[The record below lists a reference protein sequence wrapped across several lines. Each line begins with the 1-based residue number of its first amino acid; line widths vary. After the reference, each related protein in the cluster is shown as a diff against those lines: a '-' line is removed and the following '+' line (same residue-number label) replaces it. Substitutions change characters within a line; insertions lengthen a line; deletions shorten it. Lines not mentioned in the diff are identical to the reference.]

1 MEKRKWVPVECIL
14 RSMCQGGPLT
24 PDRTETTERQTAAF
38 ENPLPNKVQNFTK
51 NFSGKELKFDHKY
64 EIITSD
70 DGLTHAVKTESF
82 QSSDFEEPCIETGDL
97 VLNTLLFINNM
108 ECLLVCANFFLTAA
122 CPFPGVLVQ
131 FVSDLKNTQ
140 TKTKGEAWLECV
152 LASEDVSL
160 KRMKNGV
167 IERSPKCTM
176 KYEGK
181 RGQWKEY
188 KDGKS
193 SLSHIP
199 VPMSSCH
206 ITDMKSIWIVRQGA
220 IHKLIDRM
228 GKGCKGRLATAS
240 IKVPFEAKPILKVTW
255 LKGGIEVTE
264 EEKVVMEKTINCV
277 KIKPRRYRSHYAEF
291 VKSLWLAFTF
301 SLEILQW
308 KAPKGDGG
316 RQVTHFVMER
326 KMAGEKSWI
335 KVGVVSNY
343 TTFAM
348 EKAEEGKAWFRI
360 CTINSEGL
368 IEPLKTEEIFFG
380 ESISQ
385 RFVEPLRQV
394 SQPQV
399 VDVTKESVPITWNSP
414 ALHGGSPVKG
424 YVIEK
429 RRKGSNL
436 CFPVTKEPV
445 QGQTKITTCFMG
457 GDREFG
463 SKVEP
468 GKKRGMLEGTRF
480 KEDGFLEDTDE
491 LCVIAVNYVGPGLL
505 SMPSTS
511 HCEGTHRSVCFSHYL
526 MSSFPLLIE
535 ETLFKLKSDAPM
547 SNGVR
552 IFLKWPTLDQS
563 PTKQLCFHIC
573 KYRRAGRVV
582 CYSSLAVTVPS
593 GLPKMVDFSNSSI
606 FLAWLEP
613 DQEDVMSGY
622 ILEMAENTKKWTN
635 CTKISISSTTYTVG
649 GLEKHILNQA
659 LNEAGMGE
667 AVELQEAILA
677 MPPSRETCSIHPAGT
692 PIYQLLLSYYVL
704 CFVKGYQINLAQ
716 KSIQH
721 PSSAAFLLS
730 TDYCVLKCDVS
741 SATWFTAAEV
751 YSNKYI
757 VTGLLPGMKD
767 FFVIVCNDTGDTD
780 PLDSQEQ
787 WYISKDRDATAT
799 ALGKASK
806 KF

>member
-97 VLNTLLFINNM
+97 VLNTLLFINNAN
-108 ECLLVCANFFLTAA
+108 CLLVYANFFLTAA

-176 KYEGK
+176 DEE
-181 RGQWKEY
+181 W
-188 KDGKS
+188 
-193 SLSHIP
+193 
-199 VPMSSCH
+199 
-206 ITDMKSIWIVRQGA
+206 MKHFTRIGA
-220 IHKLIDRM
+220 RNPDHLATIE
-228 GKGCKGRLATAS
+228 LATAS

-255 LKGGIEVTE
+255 FKGGIEVTE

-291 VKSLWLAFTF
+291 VKSLWLAFWYDPM
-301 SLEILQW
+301 SLWSAAHTADKPKPPQGKAEFLQRMGKCEMIW

-326 KMAGEKSWI
+326 KMAGEKSWL

-348 EKAEEGKAWFRI
+348 EKEEEGKAWFRI
-360 CTINSEGL
+360 RTINSEGL
-368 IEPLKTEEIFFG
+368 IEPLKTEEIFFWR
-380 ESISQ
+380 IYY
-385 RFVEPLRQV
+385 FVEPLRQV

-445 QGQTKITTCFMG
+445 QGQTKITYLFYVT
-457 GDREFG
+457 D
-463 SKVEP
+463 SKRMVFW
-468 GKKRGMLEGTRF
+468 RIQN
-480 KEDGFLEDTDE
+480 E
-491 LCVIAVNYVGPGLL
+491 LCVIAVNCVVPGLL

-511 HCEGTHRSVCFSHYL
+511 HCEGTHRS
-526 MSSFPLLIE
+526 
-535 ETLFKLKSDAPM
+535 
-547 SNGVR
+547 
-552 IFLKWPTLDQS
+552 
-563 PTKQLCFHIC
+563 KQLCFHIC

-606 FLAWLEP
+606 LLAWLEP

-730 TDYCVLKCDVS
+730 FQRFDTTVRLKSHMVTDYCVLKCDVS

-767 FFVIVCNDTGDTD
+767 FFVTVCNDTGDTD